1 MFFSCITAM
10 LEKKKAKA
18 GRKRND
24 SGSREKDGK
33 EYSNNNCGISFWIVF
48 TWPEYSISSFEENI
62 SKQFLAA
69 EFDLISCKAIRSRMF
84 YIIGVTTGNGGGG
97 LLSHQQFCSGN
108 EVPHFQECGITNS
121 GYSLSTTII

>member
-1 MFFSCITAM
+1 M

-24 SGSREKDGK
+24 SGSREEDGK
-33 EYSNNNCGISFWIVF
+33 EYSNNNSGISFWIVF

-84 YIIGVTTGNGGGG
+84 YIKGVTTGDGGGG
-97 LLSHQQFCSGN
+97 AFSHTNIFAVAMRPRIFRNVELLI
-108 EVPHFQECGITNS
+108 VDIV
-121 GYSLSTTII
+121 